1 MNRDA
6 QAEALKELQTIR
18 QMMQMT
24 RHTIQRAGAGQFMVL
39 WGVVWLL
46 GFGGQQFLSP
56 VASGWTWM
64 VLDLL
69 GGVGSVVLGA
79 RLGRRMQSRVGGRVG
94 LWWLALLAYG
104 VLLVWVLKLSAA
116 NQVTLVITLFAAMGY
131 VLTGIML
138 SGMITLLGVLLTLL
152 ALLGYYFLPAYF
164 SLWMAIF
171 GGGTL
176 IGSGLWVMRRWS

>member
-1 MNRDA
+1 MNKDT

-24 RHTIQRAGAGQFMVL
+24 RRTVQRAGIGQFMVL
-39 WGVVWLL
+39 WGGVWLL

-56 VASGWTWM
+56 AAAGWAWM

-69 GGVGSVVLGA
+69 GGLGSVVLGI
-79 RLGRRMQSRVGGRVG
+79 RLGRSVRSRAGWRVG

-104 VLLVWVLKLSAA
+104 VLLIWILRPSGDNTA
-116 NQVTLVITLFAAMGY
+116 TLVITLFAALGY

-138 SGMITLLGVLLTLL
+138 SGSIAWLGILLTFL
-152 ALLGYYFLPAYF
+152 ALFGYYFLPAYF
-164 SLWMAIF
+164 SLWMAVV
-171 GGGTL
+171 GGGAL